1 VETRPKG
8 PGYARFRVRMSQ
20 SSAQPKMCARLPVTD
35 SEYLA
40 RVSSRIVRMF
50 ERYIRNIN
58 PEEEGFQ
65 AFLSNYPAEKNVK
78 DIQVLPYSELYM
90 VIKEG
95 IREYLRKQES
105 SPRSEK

>member
-1 VETRPKG
+1 
-8 PGYARFRVRMSQ
+8 MSQ

-50 ERYIRNIN
+50 ERYIRNIK
-58 PEEEGFQ
+58 PEEGFQ
-65 AFLSNYPAEKNVK
+65 AFLSNYIAEKGVK
-78 DIQVLPYSELYM
+78 DIQVLPYSELYK

-95 IREYLRKQES
+95 IREYLRKQEPR
-105 SPRSEK
+105 PRSEK

>member
-1 VETRPKG
+1 
-8 PGYARFRVRMSQ
+8 MSQ
-20 SSAQPKMCARLPVTD
+20 CPAKAKMCPHLSASD

-50 ERYIRNIN
+50 ERYIRNTN
-58 PEEEGFQ
+58 PEEERFQ
-65 AFLSNYPAEKNVK
+65 VFLSNYIAEKGVK
-78 DIQVLPYSELYM
+78 EIQVLPYSELYK

-105 SPRSEK
+105 GARQEK

>member
-1 VETRPKG
+1 
-8 PGYARFRVRMSQ
+8 MSQ

-58 PEEEGFQ
+58 PEEGFQ
-65 AFLSNYPAEKNVK
+65 AFLSNYIAEKGVK
-78 DIQVLPYSELYM
+78 DIQVLPYSELYK

-95 IREYLRKQES
+95 IREYLRKQEPR
-105 SPRSEK
+105 PRSEK

>member
-1 VETRPKG
+1 
-8 PGYARFRVRMSQ
+8 MSQ
-20 SSAQPKMCARLPVTD
+20 CSAQPKMCARLSVTD

-58 PEEEGFQ
+58 PEEVRFQ
-65 AFLSNYPAEKNVK
+65 VFLSNYIAEKGVK
-78 DIQVLPYSELYM
+78 DIQVLPYSELYK

-95 IREYLRKQES
+95 IREYLRKQEPR
-105 SPRSEK
+105 PRSEK